1 MGSMTPAGGVPPFRP
16 TGLSSGP
23 TLVIVNARVKT
34 NDEARPWASG
44 LAVTGERINMVGSSA
59 ELMKVAAPN
68 ARIVDAGGRIILA
81 ATADGN
87 DPDTIKI
94 ERATPATFMVVDRE
108 PPANSTWSNPGY
120 KVLMRVVRG
129 MVLEDTLP

>member
-16 TGLSSGP
+16 TGSIGGP

-44 LAVTGERINMVGSSA
+44 LAVAGERISMVGSSA
-59 ELMKVAAPN
+59 ELMKVASPT

-81 ATADGN
+81 ATPDGN
-87 DPDTIKI
+87 DPDTIKL
-94 ERATPATFMVVDRE
+94 ERATPANFMVVDRE
-108 PPANSTWSNPGY
+108 PPADSSWSNPGY

-129 MVLEDTLP
+129 MVLEDNLP